1 MTGIQRQTMTIAS
14 GQTVST
20 QAFTASG
27 YAAFGVQIPAAF
39 DGSAIEFQVS
49 ADDATT
55 YQTLYEYDP
64 VANDGTT
71 RKVTLSVTASRSY
84 DLPVAL
90 VAWDH
95 FKIVAGTAQTGDTG
109 LVVIGKRP

>member
-1 MTGIQRQTMTIAS
+1 MTAVQRQTLTIAN

-27 YAAFGVQIPAAF
+27 YASFGVAIPAAF

-49 ADDATT
+49 ADDGVT

-71 RKVTLSVTASRSY
+71 RKVTLAVTASRSY
-84 DLPVAL
+84 ELPDAL
-90 VAWDH
+90 VTWDH
-95 FKIVAGTAQTGDTG
+95 FTIVSGTAQTGDTA